1 MTIVY
6 EHDYGHETYGK
17 VMITEEGIYKCYT
30 TPLFG
35 GEWQEQEVFKN
46 KEEAIE
52 YIKSLT

>member
-6 EHDYGHETYGK
+6 EHDYGHEAYGK
-17 VMITEEGIYKCYT
+17 VIITEEGLYKCYT